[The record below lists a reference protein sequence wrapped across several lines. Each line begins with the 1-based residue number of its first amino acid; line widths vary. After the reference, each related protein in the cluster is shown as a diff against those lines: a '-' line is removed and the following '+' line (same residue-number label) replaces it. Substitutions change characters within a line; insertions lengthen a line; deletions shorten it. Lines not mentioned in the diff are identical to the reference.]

1 MYLLLPSLLILH
13 LADLLLLYI
22 STIDNTWWMYK
33 EGRTGDLW
41 QQCSYS
47 DAERTWIC
55 GSAMVTSGGEW
66 QHAVQALM
74 VLAVLFSSLSFLI
87 FVCQLYTL
95 RRGSLFYVTGLF
107 QIFSGLCVLT
117 APLIYTL
124 HVHEFH
130 ADKEGTFGY
139 SYILAW
145 VVFPITLASGIMY
158 IHLRKLE

>member
-33 EGRTGDLW
+33 EGKTGDLW

-107 QIFSGLCVLT
+107 QIFSGGEFQIRTTRCVKKPILLIS
-117 APLIYTL
+117 PLWL
-124 HVHEFH
+124 F
-130 ADKEGTFGY
+130 
-139 SYILAW
+139 SR
-145 VVFPITLASGIMY
+145 SS
-158 IHLRKLE
+158 